1 MVGFGGGGG
10 GEAEEEREG
19 KEERVVAVEVRRS
32 ERRVKLGLGF
42 REGRCGGVGGGVFVK
57 EEAIEQSSEILLH
70 YASRRERELGG
81 ANQCGVYLR
90 LDNLVKYCQQGLI
103 LIFITSTHLQV
114 LPPS

>member
-42 REGRCGGVGGGVFVK
+42 REGRCGGGGVCVK
-57 EEAIEQSSEILLH
+57 EEAIEQSSDILLLLLH
-70 YASRRERELGG
+70 YAVEREREHLEEPISVGST
-81 ANQCGVYLR
+81 
-90 LDNLVKYCQQGLI
+90 LD
-103 LIFITSTHLQV
+103 
-114 LPPS
+114 

>member
-1 MVGFGGGGG
+1 MVGFGG

-42 REGRCGGVGGGVFVK
+42 REGRCGGGGVCVK
-57 EEAIEQSSEILLH
+57 EEAIEQSSDILLLLLH
-70 YASRRERELGG
+70 YAVERERTLGG

-90 LDNLVKYCQQGLI
+90 LDKLVKYCQQGLI
-103 LIFITSTHLQV
+103 I
-114 LPPS
+114 

>member
-1 MVGFGGGGG
+1 MVGFGG

-19 KEERVVAVEVRRS
+19 KERVVAVEVRRS

-70 YASRRERELGG
+70 YASRRERENLEEPISVGST
-81 ANQCGVYLR
+81 
-90 LDNLVKYCQQGLI
+90 LD
-103 LIFITSTHLQV
+103 
-114 LPPS
+114 